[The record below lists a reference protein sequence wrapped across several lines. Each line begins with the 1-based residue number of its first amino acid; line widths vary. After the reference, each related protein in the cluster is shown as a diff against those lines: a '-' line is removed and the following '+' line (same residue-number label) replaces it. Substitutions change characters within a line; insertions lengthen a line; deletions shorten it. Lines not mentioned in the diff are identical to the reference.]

1 MTVIESIILGI
12 TQGLTEFLPI
22 SSSGHLVLMQH
33 LLGIEIS
40 GNEFEILVHLGT
52 LGSVLIVFF
61 KDIELIIS
69 NYKSK
74 KNQLYIFYLFIA
86 SLPAAFA
93 GLFFKDYL
101 KLFFDDHLIV
111 SKALMFTGIIL
122 ILSYFFKSSNK
133 SLNIRSSVIIG
144 FFQALAIIPG
154 ISRSGMTISL
164 SIMMG
169 INAKVAAKFSFLMAI
184 PVIGGAGFLTFLDSV
199 NDFSISF
206 PEGCAALLSSFTVG
220 ILALKW
226 LLNWLGKG
234 KFHYFGIYCIIIS
247 LLSHINS

>member
-1 MTVIESIILGI
+1 MTVIESIILGYS
-12 TQGLTEFLPI
+12 GPNRI
-22 SSSGHLVLMQH
+22 STYKQFWTFGFNATS
-33 LLGIEIS
+33 LGIEIS
-40 GNEFEILVHLGT
+40 SNEFEILVHLGT

-101 KLFFDDHLIV
+101 KFFFDDHLIV

-154 ISRSGMTISL
+154 IS
-164 SIMMG
+164 
-169 INAKVAAKFSFLMAI
+169 K
-184 PVIGGAGFLTFLDSV
+184 V
-199 NDFSISF
+199 NDNFF
-206 PEGCAALLSSFTVG
+206 
-220 ILALKW
+220 
-226 LLNWLGKG
+226 
-234 KFHYFGIYCIIIS
+234 
-247 LLSHINS
+247 INNDGNQC